1 MKTFYA
7 TVALLAMGVLYAGPS
22 LAAPAGSTANRPATE
37 NLATPV
43 ATFDCRRDDRGWH
56 YMRGERRVTCRPVR
70 PSEGGAK
77 LWGWKC
83 EGPRCGW
90 WHQRDRRWHDRG

>member
-1 MKTFYA
+1 MKTIYA
-7 TVALLAMGVLYAGPS
+7 TVALLATGVLYAGPS
-22 LAAPAGSTANRPATE
+22 LAAPVGPTANRPATE

-56 YMRGERRVTCRPVR
+56 YMRSERRVTCRPAR
-70 PSEGGAK
+70 PREGGTNV
-77 LWGWKC
+77 WGWKC